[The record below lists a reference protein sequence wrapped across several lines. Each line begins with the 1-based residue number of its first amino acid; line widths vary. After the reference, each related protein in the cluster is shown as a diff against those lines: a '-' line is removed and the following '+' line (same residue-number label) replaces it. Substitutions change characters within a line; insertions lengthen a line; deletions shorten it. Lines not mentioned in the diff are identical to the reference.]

1 MLYRPSELEVVQSL
15 SDRGELGIHFYQ
27 VRDTFISR
35 LGDCQDRLGQNYEIV
50 YFRINLIVST
60 EILISDKRIH
70 RFQKCNTQ
78 LSKGSI

>member
-50 YFRINLIVST
+50 YFRINL
-60 EILISDKRIH
+60 
-70 RFQKCNTQ
+70 
-78 LSKGSI
+78 KGM